1 MIKKVTHLI
10 KFSQVCIII
19 KTNYSAIL
27 DILEQFFIILTTLT
41 IKINLRLVKASQF
54 LQQFKLDVWYKP
66 GKEQIIFDTLSRL
79 ASTNVGCTYY
89 FYSELDALFTY
100 NATLVKIYFN
110 LVSKILTSY
119 DNASIGHASIVKFKP
134 MKILLTTKT
143 YCRL

>member
-1 MIKKVTHLI
+1 M
-10 KFSQVCIII
+10 
-19 KTNYSAIL
+19 
-27 DILEQFFIILTTLT
+27 
-41 IKINLRLVKASQF
+41 NLRLVRASQF

-66 GKEQIIFDTLSRL
+66 GKEQIIFDTFSRL

-89 FYSELDALFTY
+89 FYSKLDALFTY

-119 DNASIGHASIVKFKP
+119 DNASIRHASIVKFKP
-134 MKILLTTKT
+134 MKILLTTKL